1 MEFWSMHKLSLEVE
15 KVKSLIVKRAI
26 GLGLVAEAPS
36 LLSTKLTRASQI
48 ASLAMLDHLG

>member
-1 MEFWSMHKLSLEVE
+1 MHKLSLEVE

-36 LLSTKLTRASQI
+36 LLSTKLKKASQI